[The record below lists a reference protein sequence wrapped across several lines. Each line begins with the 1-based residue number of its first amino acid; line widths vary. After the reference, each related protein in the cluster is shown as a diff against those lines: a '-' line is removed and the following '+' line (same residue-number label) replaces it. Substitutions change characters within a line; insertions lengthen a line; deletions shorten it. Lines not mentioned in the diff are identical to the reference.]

1 MIKVEKGKVEIR
13 DVDTMELHAE
23 LAVAVNAVRKALEEE
38 MGKELADK
46 MTKRAV
52 EVGMMSDEEMERE
65 SRKLAMK
72 FFERIFGGGGSKG
85 SVTEE

>member
-13 DVDTMELHAE
+13 DVDAMELHAE

-38 MGKELADK
+38 MGKELGDR
-46 MTKRAV
+46 MVKRAV

-72 FFERIFGGGGSKG
+72 FFERIFGGGGAVKAA
-85 SVTEE
+85 

>member
-13 DVDTMELHAE
+13 DVDAMELNAE
-23 LAVAVNAVRKALEEE
+23 LAAAVSAVRKALEEK

-52 EVGMMSDEEMERE
+52 EVGLMSDEEMERE

-72 FFERIFGGGGSKG
+72 IFGRIFGGGGSKG
-85 SVTEE
+85 GVTEE

>member
-13 DVDTMELHAE
+13 DVDTMELYAE

-52 EVGMMSDEEMERE
+52 EVGMMSDEERERE

-72 FFERIFGGGGSKG
+72 FFERTFGGGGQ
-85 SVTEE
+85 

>member
-72 FFERIFGGGGSKG
+72 FFERIFGGGGAVKAA
-85 SVTEE
+85 